1 MLQEVAIRRELLGVA
16 DQTRGTGGLSGV
28 TGIEL
33 QKRVVIQPS
42 VASQTRDV
50 IQTRVSGVASQM
62 RVAIIALGREYHTN

>member
-1 MLQEVAIRRELLGVA
+1 MGF
-16 DQTRGTGGLSGV
+16 QTGV
-28 TGIEL
+28 TGVEL